1 MPTRS
6 RTAAT
11 EQGRSHSGARRRRD
25 DSGAS
30 AVEFA
35 VIAPILLLLV
45 FTIIEAALYLY
56 ARDTAQSASREGVS
70 YLRLA
75 GSNSDPDAFVSAAE
89 QVTVNYAEKLGRLK
103 DATAVGT
110 IDTKTGR
117 VSMLVVGEVVLPL
130 GGTVEVQ
137 QTSYATLE
145 QFRNDAEAGS

>member
-11 EQGRSHSGARRRRD
+11 TDRGRSGSGARRRD
-25 DSGAS
+25 ESGAS

-35 VIAPILLLLV
+35 IIAPILLLLI
-45 FTIIEAALYLY
+45 FLIIEAALYFY

-103 DATAVGT
+103 HATAVGT
-110 IDTKTGR
+110 IDTTTGR
-117 VSMLVVGEVVLPL
+117 VSMLVVGDVVLPL
-130 GGTVEVQ
+130 GGTVEVE

>member
-1 MPTRS
+1 MH
-6 RTAAT
+6 A
-11 EQGRSHSGARRRRD
+11 GARRRRD
-25 DSGAS
+25 DAGAS

-75 GSNSDPDAFVSAAE
+75 GSNSDPKAFVSAAE
-89 QVTVNYAEKLGRLK
+89 RVTINYAEDLGRLK
-103 DATAVGT
+103 HATAVGT

-117 VSMLVVGEVVLPL
+117 VSMLVVGDVVLPI

-145 QFRNDAEAGS
+145 QFRDDAEAGS